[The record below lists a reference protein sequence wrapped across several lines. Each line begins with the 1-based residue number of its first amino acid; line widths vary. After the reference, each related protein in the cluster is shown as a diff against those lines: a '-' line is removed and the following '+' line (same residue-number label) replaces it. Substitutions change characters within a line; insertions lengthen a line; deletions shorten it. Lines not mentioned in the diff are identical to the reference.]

1 MQASAEK
8 RTRPPTRRPHVL
20 LHHFYYVVDL
30 GVLCVTVHGGV
41 NVNAGDCSQVDVNLH
56 AVTMKRLV
64 RVKRDKIA
72 ACMTCPLCNNFLKD
86 ATAISL
92 CLHTFCRKC
101 IYDKITDEELENCPV
116 CNIDLGIV
124 PLEKMRP
131 DNSLQDL
138 RNKIFPF
145 KKRKEKAPV
154 AFPSVLLPARRKE
167 RSLSSLVVSTPRVST
182 QSTMTGR
189 RTKPTRKAGG
199 LQGSS
204 FSTEKLIK
212 KEEELLDDHQDSS
225 CSPNTSNKSAK
236 NTGQSLSP
244 CKNSQSISRRGPQN
258 SAEPQESKWDLWKT
272 LNYLAEAASR
282 SKPFKSNDQACDAKL
297 ESMKV
302 NDSDAKMLKAK
313 MKENKRKA
321 KVEDEKISLN
331 QVSLDTSK
339 PNKLR
344 RVRPKKE
351 PVFGESRISP
361 QAVLD
366 ATDNNLLWNDSIWF
380 SLAASENQEGD
391 APLPQIPSSYV
402 RIKDGSIPVSFI
414 QKLLMKKLGLK
425 NEDEIEIRCMGH
437 PVLPSLQ
444 VQNLVELW
452 LDGAST
458 GHRIPTTIGSSGKDF
473 VMILTYGRKVLHP

>member
-1 MQASAEK
+1 MK
-8 RTRPPTRRPHVL
+8 
-20 LHHFYYVVDL
+20 
-30 GVLCVTVHGGV
+30 
-41 NVNAGDCSQVDVNLH
+41 
-56 AVTMKRLV
+56 MKRLV
-64 RVKRDKIA
+64 KVKRDAIA
-72 ACMTCPLCNNFLKD
+72 ACMTCPLCNKFLKE

-101 IYDKITDEELENCPV
+101 IYDKIADEELENCPV

-131 DNSLQDL
+131 DNILQDL

-154 AFPSVLLPARRKE
+154 SVSSALLPARRKE
-167 RSLSSLVVSTPRVST
+167 RSLSSLVVSTPRVCT

-189 RTKPTRKAGG
+189 RTKPARKASG

-204 FSTEKLIK
+204 FSIEKLIK
-212 KEEELLDDHQDSS
+212 KEEELLEDHQDNS
-225 CSPNTSNKSAK
+225 CSPDTSNKSAK
-236 NTGQSLSP
+236 NGGQSLSP
-244 CKNSQSISRRGPQN
+244 CKNSQSICNREPQN
-258 SAEPQESKWDLWKT
+258 GAEPHEAKWDLWKT

-282 SKPFKSNDQACDAKL
+282 SKPFKSNVQASDAKL

-302 NDSDAKMLKAK
+302 TDSDAKVLKAK
-313 MKENKRKA
+313 IKEKKRKA
-321 KVEDEKISLN
+321 KVEDEKIITDH
-331 QVSLDTSK
+331 VSSDTAK

-344 RVRPKKE
+344 RVRPRKE

-366 ATDNNLLWNDSIWF
+366 ATDRNLLWNDSIWF

-391 APLPQIPSSYV
+391 APLPQIPSNYV
-402 RIKDGSIPVSFI
+402 RIKNGSIPVSFI
-414 QKLLMKKLGLK
+414 QKLLMKKLGL
-425 NEDEIEIRCMGH
+425 NSEDEVEIKCMGH

-444 VQNLVELW
+444 VQNLVDSW
-452 LDGAST
+452 LDMAAS
-458 GHRIPTTIGSSGKDF
+458 GHRIPATIGSSGKDF

>member
-1 MQASAEK
+1 M
-8 RTRPPTRRPHVL
+8 
-20 LHHFYYVVDL
+20 
-30 GVLCVTVHGGV
+30 
-41 NVNAGDCSQVDVNLH
+41 
-56 AVTMKRLV
+56 TMKRLA
-64 RVKRDKIA
+64 RVKRDAIA
-72 ACMTCPLCNNFLKD
+72 ACMTCPLCNKFLKE

-92 CLHTFCRKC
+92 CLHTLSSEFSQILILSSFSIHGACSGFCVVHLGLLLVILKMGKFYAVCRKC

-145 KKRKEKAPV
+145 NKRKQKAPV
-154 AFPSVLLPARRKE
+154 AMPSVLLPARRKE
-167 RSLSSLVVSTPRVST
+167 RSLSSLVVSTPRVSST

-189 RTKPTRKAGG
+189 RTKPTRKALG
-199 LQGSS
+199 LQGSG
-204 FSTEKLIK
+204 FSVEKLIK
-212 KEEELLDDHQDSS
+212 KEEELLEDRQDSS
-225 CSPNTSNKSAK
+225 CSPDTSNKSAK
-236 NTGQSLSP
+236 SVGQSLSP
-244 CKNSQSISRRGPQN
+244 CKNSQSICNRGLQN
-258 SAEPQESKWDLWKT
+258 GAETQEAKWDLWKT

-282 SKPFKSNDQACDAKL
+282 SKSFKSNVQSSNAKP
-297 ESMKV
+297 ESVKV
-302 NDSDAKMLKAK
+302 NDSDNKVLKSK
-313 MKENKRKA
+313 LEENKRKA
-321 KVEDEKISLN
+321 KVEDEKISTDH
-331 QVSLDTSK
+331 VSPDTAK

-366 ATDNNLLWNDSIWF
+366 ANDSNLLWNDSIWF

-425 NEDEIEIRCMGH
+425 SEDEVEIKCMGH

-452 LDGAST
+452 LDTAST
-458 GHRIPTTIGSSGKDF
+458 GHRIPATIGSSGKDF
-473 VMILTYGRKVLHP
+473 VMILTYGRKVQQS